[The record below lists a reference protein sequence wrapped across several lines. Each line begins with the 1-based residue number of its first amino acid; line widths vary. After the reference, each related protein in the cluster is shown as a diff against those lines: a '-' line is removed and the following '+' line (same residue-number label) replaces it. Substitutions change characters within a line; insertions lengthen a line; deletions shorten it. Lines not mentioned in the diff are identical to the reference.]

1 MAGVDKV
8 VAKMKRQ
15 PNGISIDEAEKVLN
29 HYGYA
34 YDRQNG
40 SHKTYIHKNGDT
52 LTIPKRRPTIKP
64 IYVKKILDKIES

>member
-15 PNGISIDEAEKVLN
+15 PNGISIDEAEKVLA
-29 HYGYA
+29 HHGYM

-40 SHKTYIHKNGDT
+40 SHKTYINKDGDT

-64 IYVKKILDKIES
+64 IYVKRILDKIDA